1 MAHLASD
8 TYQVHIWERE
18 TSVFPEGRN
27 AALIF
32 TTFIIFSLVSP
43 FIPSFFPPVI
53 LTITSAVQWAARCIF
68 LPPVSLTQL
77 EQTHAGSTLGLV
89 FRPGYVEGLPC
100 LGSSGTPW
108 EGTRKKRGTACKCY
122 THSTRRTEQRQG
134 TFLGT
139 ILEMTEIKCFVVR
152 RCANLA
158 QASGCRYLQ
167 FGLNGIYL
175 VLLHLYQE
183 GSVCGSCSYPLYLP
197 ALLGLSF
204 LVPQDPALLVKATLL
219 RIKECIWSGCFS
231 HPIELNFS
239 SPNSIL
245 MSQYFM
251 QAK

>member
-8 TYQVHIWERE
+8 TYQIHIWERE

-32 TTFIIFSLVSP
+32 TTFIIFSLVSS

-108 EGTRKKRGTACKCY
+108 EGTRKKRDAACKCY

-134 TFLGT
+134 TLLGT
-139 ILEMTEIKCFVVR
+139 ILEMTEIKCFLVW

-158 QASGCRYLQ
+158 QASGCKLADICSLVWMG
-167 FGLNGIYL
+167 FIWIYFTYIKKAVSADL
-175 VLLHLYQE
+175 VDIHCTFLLSWASHF
-183 GSVCGSCSYPLYLP
+183 SC
-197 ALLGLSF
+197 
-204 LVPQDPALLVKATLL
+204 L
-219 RIKECIWSGCFS
+219 RTQHFW
-231 HPIELNFS
+231 
-239 SPNSIL
+239 
-245 MSQYFM
+245 
-251 QAK
+251 